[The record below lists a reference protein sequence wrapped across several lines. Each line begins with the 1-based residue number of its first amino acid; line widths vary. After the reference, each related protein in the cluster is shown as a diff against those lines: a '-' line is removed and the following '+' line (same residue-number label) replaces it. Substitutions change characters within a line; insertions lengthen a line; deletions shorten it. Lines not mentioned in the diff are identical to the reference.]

1 MPRRLLRRSVR
12 VRYFHQ
18 LGDPYSLLAAQY
30 LEPLADRYGIRFDV
44 QALPAAQSADSPQ
57 QSLRRAWA
65 ERDVQRLAPRCGIQ
79 IAHLRE
85 PVGLDTSAAALRQG
99 ESIRHRSGLEL
110 AGMFAFEGEW
120 YAGVDR
126 LHYLEQRLGAEGCLP
141 LFAPPSLTF
150 SPVAHVK
157 PAVIH
162 FYCSLRS
169 PYTYL
174 ACERLNRLAAHYRAT
189 IRLRPLMPMV
199 KRGVPLS
206 RAKRFYLVRD
216 AAREGRRLGIPF
228 GDIADPL
235 GIPAE
240 RGLAVLHRAI
250 GQGRGEAFL
259 ESFLRGV
266 FAQGIDAG
274 TMQGLGRL
282 AQRVGIEARE
292 VASALG
298 ESAWREEAEHNR
310 RELHAQGLW
319 GVPSFQL
326 EGRPALWGQDR
337 LWMLEEDLRGRSS
350 DV

>member
-1 MPRRLLRRSVR
+1 MLRRSAQ
-12 VRYFHQ
+12 VRYFHE
-18 LGDPYSLLAAQY
+18 LENPYSLLAAQY
-30 LEPLADRYGIRFDV
+30 LEPLADRYGVRFKV
-44 QALPAAQSADSPQ
+44 YVLPAARSAHSPQ
-57 QSLRRAWA
+57 QSLRRAWI
-65 ERDVQRLAPRCGIQ
+65 ERDVQRLARRCGIPVD
-79 IAHLRE
+79 HLRE
-85 PVGLDTSAAALRQG
+85 PVGFDTSAAILRQG
-99 ESIRHRSGLEL
+99 ESIRRRSGLDL

-126 LHYLEQRLGAEGCLP
+126 LHYLEQRLGAEGCIP
-141 LFAPPSLTF
+141 LFAPPSLNFGPTTNTR
-150 SPVAHVK
+150 S
-157 PAVIH
+157 AVIH

-174 ACERLNRLAAHYRAT
+174 ACGRLHRLAAHYGAR

-240 RGLAVLHRAI
+240 RGLAVLHRAMAD
-250 GQGRGEAFL
+250 GRGEAFL

-274 TMQGLGRL
+274 TMQGLEQL
-282 AQRVGIEARE
+282 AQRAGIEARE
-292 VASALG
+292 VACALH
-298 ESAWREEAEHNR
+298 ESAWREETEHNR

-337 LWMLEEDLRGRSS
+337 LWMLEEDLRGE
-350 DV
+350 VQ